1 MNIVYADPGT
11 YGSVYQP
18 QPQQDN
24 SAQILASIL
33 PVIMTLPAIQAG
45 EVNSKALSAELAA
58 IPVPAVANASP
69 PTKVE
74 FDALR
79 DYTVKVEA
87 ALAKHVDT
95 ASTVYAAQRQQVML
109 SLLTG
114 LLTSQGS
121 AAGSNQTMLLA
132 VVMMVMFL
140 R

>member
-11 YGSVYQP
+11 YGSVYPP
-18 QPQQDN
+18 QAQQDN

-33 PVIMTLPAIQAG
+33 PVILTLPSIQAG

-69 PTKVE
+69 PTKDE

-109 SLLTG
+109 QLLTG

-121 AAGSNQTMLLA
+121 AAGGNQTMLLA

>member
-74 FDALR
+74 FDSLR

-121 AAGSNQTMLLA
+121 AAGGNQSMLLA

>member
-58 IPVPAVANASP
+58 IPVPSVANAA
-69 PTKVE
+69 PTKIE
-74 FDALR
+74 FDNLR
-79 DYTVKVEA
+79 EYTIKVEA